1 VFAAV
6 LGITRTDWQYL
17 RRQLLTGVR
26 PAPRTYVAPP
36 RVATSTTSP
45 STSPGPPDGYIA
57 SVPSGSSAPARTA
70 LTWSPPMSTFPSR
83 TEQGTLNII
92 MSTIHEFDT
101 VTLRHPRGQ
110 WLAGT
115 TGAVLE
121 TFDEEAALVELVGP
135 DGATLDMLTVP
146 LGDLEPGRPTATP
159 HGPGPARLA
168 GQGFSLSVTATR
180 RSIVLRRAVS
190 CV

>member
-1 VFAAV
+1 
-6 LGITRTDWQYL
+6 
-17 RRQLLTGVR
+17 
-26 PAPRTYVAPP
+26 
-36 RVATSTTSP
+36 
-45 STSPGPPDGYIA
+45 
-57 SVPSGSSAPARTA
+57 
-70 LTWSPPMSTFPSR
+70 MSTFPSR

-146 LGDLEPGRPTATP
+146 LDDLEPVRPSATP
-159 HGPGPARLA
+159 HGSGPARLA
-168 GQGFSLSVTATR
+168 G
-180 RSIVLRRAVS
+180 
-190 CV
+190 